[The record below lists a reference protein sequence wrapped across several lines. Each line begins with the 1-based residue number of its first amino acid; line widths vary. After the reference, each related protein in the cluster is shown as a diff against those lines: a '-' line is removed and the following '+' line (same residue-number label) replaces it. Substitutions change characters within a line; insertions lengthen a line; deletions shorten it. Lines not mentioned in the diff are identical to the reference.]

1 MRYRTNL
8 SGAAAYRSFI
18 PVPLQDIHIT
28 VDKEMLSIISEAEL
42 ILTALREHEW
52 TIEAIESLMQEEA
65 KSSWQ
70 LSSGKNDMAFGF
82 CFGGDSFTDEDR
94 REIHDIIEATDYGIK
109 VLDELPLSTR
119 LFKQIHYFV
128 AKSQRY
134 EKKYRGEY
142 RTSPVWIGRVGSD
155 LRNAQF
161 VAPVEEDM
169 IPAITDLENYINY
182 DESANPLV
190 KAALIHYQFEAI
202 HPFIDCNGRVGRI
215 INTLFLM
222 ERGLLRHPVLPL
234 SDSLKRV
241 AAQYYMLLQGVSDNG
256 NHTEWVKFFL
266 TMIKEAALTAKFRI
280 GV

>member
-1 MRYRTNL
+1 M
-8 SGAAAYRSFI
+8 
-18 PVPLQDIHIT
+18 
-28 VDKEMLSIISEAEL
+28 
-42 ILTALREHEW
+42 
-52 TIEAIESLMQEEA
+52 
-65 KSSWQ
+65 
-70 LSSGKNDMAFGF
+70 
-82 CFGGDSFTDEDR
+82 
-94 REIHDIIEATDYGIK
+94 
-109 VLDELPLSTR
+109 STR

-190 KAALIHYQFEAI
+190 KAALI